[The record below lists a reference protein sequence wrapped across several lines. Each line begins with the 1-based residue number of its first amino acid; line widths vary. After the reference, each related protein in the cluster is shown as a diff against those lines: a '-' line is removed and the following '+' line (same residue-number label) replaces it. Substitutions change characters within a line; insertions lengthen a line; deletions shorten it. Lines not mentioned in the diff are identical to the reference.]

1 MPSLD
6 AEMWAWYSLTVIVV
20 FARMA
25 SRRMLLGSF
34 KRMLADDYLMAVTM
48 ITYTAL
54 LAIVSVLTRT
64 PTNLI
69 NPDDHIVLTPEDIK
83 LREYGSKLVL
93 VTEHMQMITLWG
105 VKGCLLFM
113 YSRLT
118 MSLKQNFLVKL
129 VAGYVVVGFV
139 VMQILWFA
147 AWCRPFNHYWQVP
160 PDDLNCS
167 AETNHMITN
176 AVINISSDIM
186 IIILP
191 MPVFLQSQLPLKRK
205 IILCGVFALGIFT
218 ILAATM
224 SKIYS
229 LGDPY
234 GTEWSYWY
242 IREVSTAVI
251 AANLPLTWT
260 LLQRVFRLGSFHAKY
275 GKSSNQRTGEGT
287 SRFRSAYGN
296 LSSMDRRPKKTTFVE
311 PGMSFSES
319 QEEINGKDIP
329 LKIYQK
335 NEVTVNITTEEAS
348 PDKRSPSPPGQ
359 AGLDRIN
366 FGEANVHGGSD
377 NGDKSANEMELGV
390 VTKLSASS
398 QNPSTL
404 TPHLIILPLGDHGCS
419 RKLHIIF
426 VHGLKGHPYKTW
438 RCKQTPEDMDKQPAH
453 PEKEAPKPSTS
464 KRLELR
470 QSLKALLKGS
480 SNNSR
485 QDSSLTESTRNSV
498 SALETGDRSVFWPAD
513 LLPQICKEARIL
525 TFGYDTK
532 ITKFTSGP
540 TNTNSIFSHG
550 KDFLFSLGRE
560 YVQDRPMIFIAHSL
574 GGILVKEF
582 QTTSTILDSLGLKTT
597 DLERAHEAFCRLWH
611 QYDFQVKTFQESF
624 GLTGVDL
631 GVLGNKVVPHES
643 SLIGDPRE
651 HAETLQANHKQM
663 SRFISAQDPNF
674 IKVAGEIKAFYTAI
688 DNAHSRIQFPVEA
701 TQILNMQAGKNKK
714 SLSEDGILDV
724 LDQKEFDDFLAA
736 LRFNGMN
743 NRRDSILAPAVNTVQ
758 WLFQD
763 QKFRLWTT
771 TTDERQRLLFIKGKP
786 GAGKST
792 LMKEAVRRMQRT
804 ERRDH
809 IFASFFI
816 DAGGEIMQRCTTGIF
831 RSLLYQLLLQ
841 SRICSPVTQA
851 TPERQILICSIKDA
865 IINTVLASAEWSES
879 LLEILLSETLDF
891 LASLGKPVFIF
902 VDALDELSTEMQRRQ
917 VDFWSLGLKICDLR
931 GPRICLSCR
940 HFPSI
945 AVASCLELALDIYN
959 QTDILNYIKQRL
971 NARIPVHEGRWRKE
985 LTEKIHTL
993 SSGVFLWVALVVD
1006 EALENYDMGISLPGI
1021 IRRVEAMPVKLEKL
1035 YEKMLTS
1042 TVFMDLRL
1050 AGRMFQW
1057 VIAANRPLRL
1067 DEWHHVLAFIQSPK
1081 PASLAEWRKSTSHTE
1096 NDYQLE
1102 RKIRYLS
1109 RGLLE
1114 VSTKQHDILA
1124 EKNGEV
1130 SSINAG
1136 AGSLDHEEGSARVVR
1151 VIHQSVYDFFVHKG
1165 GFRNLRLESVNP
1177 LVDCHCTIVDTCLD
1191 YLFIPEL
1198 DEYVV
1203 ARQRVNM
1210 ASLISASLCSETP
1223 FETEEPPKVEA
1234 QQKGRGSGHAFE
1246 GLDALRPWQS
1256 IEVVENWLA
1265 GGALSSYTDSIA
1277 GSVKRSVSRESL
1289 AAATSQVL
1297 DDYPALLVYA
1307 ITEVMLHIELAELY
1321 LNPTQKTQN
1330 LIARLG
1336 DDGIWKRLR
1345 ALQQEKPPANGP
1357 RSPRSIASFSSASSF
1372 SHQISDS
1379 TSEWLDAKHI
1389 SIMGVFTKF
1398 RFFNRRLALSCVLI
1412 AVSTFNYGFD
1422 NQAFATTQAMDAFD
1436 KQFGVW
1442 NEKTGTYILEPSWL
1456 SLFNSLNYIGFAAG
1470 VLIGTWISS
1479 RWGRRWCMFVMSV
1492 YALGTATIAVTSFH
1506 REQIMAARILNYVY
1520 VGMELGVVPTFQSE
1534 IVPAQARGFMVGS
1547 YQLSL
1552 AVGGLVINSICFG
1565 TSSLP
1570 DNRAW
1575 RIPLGMFYIV
1585 PSIVVAGIWFVPES
1599 PRWLLRKNRV
1609 EEARKSL
1616 QQIREG
1622 AFTDEEIDAEFTELK
1637 VSLEQ
1642 ETEQGRF
1649 VELLRG
1655 INLKRTLIV
1664 MAVNFYQQ
1672 AGGQA
1677 FVSQYGTIYVK
1688 SLGTINPFGFSLIT
1702 SAISI
1707 ISITCILLWTDIIG
1721 RRVLMMASSITM
1733 FVAMM
1738 TMGGLGIVSPVD
1750 DSRKKGVIS
1759 MMAVFASGF
1768 GMGWA
1773 PLVYVVTTELSALR
1787 LRDLTSRVGFTT
1799 NVIMNFTVN
1808 FSIPYLI
1815 YDKYA
1820 GLNSK
1825 VGFIFGGIMATALV
1839 FVYFCV
1845 PECKG
1850 KTLEQ
1855 VDFLFNQGVP
1865 IRQFGKVDAA
1875 EMMRATQEEDGLGKV
1890 HSDGKDNTVT
1900 AEQRV

>member
-1 MPSLD
+1 MDAQGSSSTRNKFSPELIPSTG
-6 AEMWAWYSLTVIVV
+6 LT
-20 FARMA
+20 
-25 SRRMLLGSF
+25 
-34 KRMLADDYLMAVTM
+34 
-48 ITYTAL
+48 
-54 LAIVSVLTRT
+54 
-64 PTNLI
+64 
-69 NPDDHIVLTPEDIK
+69 
-83 LREYGSKLVL
+83 LVY
-93 VTEHMQMITLWG
+93 E
-105 VKGCLLFM
+105 
-113 YSRLT
+113 
-118 MSLKQNFLVKL
+118 
-129 VAGYVVVGFV
+129 
-139 VMQILWFA
+139 
-147 AWCRPFNHYWQVP
+147 P
-160 PDDLNCS
+160 
-167 AETNHMITN
+167 ETNAPI
-176 AVINISSDIM
+176 VD
-186 IIILP
+186 
-191 MPVFLQSQLPLKRK
+191 
-205 IILCGVFALGIFT
+205 
-218 ILAATM
+218 
-224 SKIYS
+224 
-229 LGDPY
+229 
-234 GTEWSYWY
+234 
-242 IREVSTAVI
+242 
-251 AANLPLTWT
+251 
-260 LLQRVFRLGSFHAKY
+260 
-275 GKSSNQRTGEGT
+275 
-287 SRFRSAYGN
+287 
-296 LSSMDRRPKKTTFVE
+296 
-311 PGMSFSES
+311 
-319 QEEINGKDIP
+319 
-329 LKIYQK
+329 
-335 NEVTVNITTEEAS
+335 
-348 PDKRSPSPPGQ
+348 
-359 AGLDRIN
+359 
-366 FGEANVHGGSD
+366 
-377 NGDKSANEMELGV
+377 
-390 VTKLSASS
+390 
-398 QNPSTL
+398 
-404 TPHLIILPLGDHGCS
+404 
-419 RKLHIIF
+419 IIF

-438 RCKQTPEDMDKQPAH
+438 RCKQTLENTDKQPAH

-574 GGILVKEF
+574 GGILVKEMLALSSTSEAPKHKGVIESTAAVVFLGTPHRGSPELSAIGEWARSMLSSLKF

-624 GLTGVDL
+624 GLTGIDL

-688 DNAHSRIQFPVEA
+688 DNAHSRIQFPAEA

-917 VDFWSLGLKICDLR
+917 VDFWSLGLKIFDLQ

-945 AVASCLELALDIYN
+945 AVAGCLELALDIYN

-993 SSGVFLWVALVVD
+993 SSGVFLWVSLVVD
-1006 EALENYDMGISLPGI
+1006 EALESYDMGISLLGI
-1021 IRRVEAMPVKLEKL
+1021 IRRVEEMPVELEKL
-1035 YEKMLTS
+1035 YEKMLT
-1042 TVFMDLRL
+1042 TTAFMDPRL
-1050 AGRMFQW
+1050 AGKMFQW

-1102 RKIRYLS
+1102 RKIRHLS

-1114 VSTKQHDILA
+1114 VSNKQHDILA

-1151 VIHQSVYDFFVHKG
+1151 VIHQSVYDYFIYKG
-1165 GFRNLRLESVNP
+1165 GFQNLGLESVNP
-1177 LVDCHCTIVDTCLD
+1177 LVDCHCTIVDTCID

-1265 GGALSSYTDSIA
+1265 AGALPSYTGSIA

-1289 AAATSQVL
+1289 VAVTSQVL

-1307 ITEVMLHIELAELY
+1307 ITEVMLHIELAELD

-1330 LIARLG
+1330 LIVRLG

-1345 ALQQEKPPANGP
+1345 ALQQEKRTRKRTA
-1357 RSPRSIASFSSASSF
+1357 
-1372 SHQISDS
+1372 
-1379 TSEWLDAKHI
+1379 EWI
-1389 SIMGVFTKF
+1389 
-1398 RFFNRRLALSCVLI
+1398 
-1412 AVSTFNYGFD
+1412 
-1422 NQAFATTQAMDAFD
+1422 
-1436 KQFGVW
+1436 
-1442 NEKTGTYILEPSWL
+1442 E
-1456 SLFNSLNYIGFAAG
+1456 
-1470 VLIGTWISS
+1470 
-1479 RWGRRWCMFVMSV
+1479 
-1492 YALGTATIAVTSFH
+1492 AVTHNRLPSH
-1506 REQIMAARILNYVY
+1506 PKLDIHAT
-1520 VGMELGVVPTFQSE
+1520 PT
-1534 IVPAQARGFMVGS
+1534 PG
-1547 YQLSL
+1547 
-1552 AVGGLVINSICFG
+1552 
-1565 TSSLP
+1565 
-1570 DNRAW
+1570 
-1575 RIPLGMFYIV
+1575 
-1585 PSIVVAGIWFVPES
+1585 
-1599 PRWLLRKNRV
+1599 K
-1609 EEARKSL
+1609 
-1616 QQIREG
+1616 
-1622 AFTDEEIDAEFTELK
+1622 
-1637 VSLEQ
+1637 
-1642 ETEQGRF
+1642 
-1649 VELLRG
+1649 
-1655 INLKRTLIV
+1655 
-1664 MAVNFYQQ
+1664 
-1672 AGGQA
+1672 
-1677 FVSQYGTIYVK
+1677 
-1688 SLGTINPFGFSLIT
+1688 
-1702 SAISI
+1702 
-1707 ISITCILLWTDIIG
+1707 WTKE
-1721 RRVLMMASSITM
+1721 
-1733 FVAMM
+1733 
-1738 TMGGLGIVSPVD
+1738 P
-1750 DSRKKGVIS
+1750 
-1759 MMAVFASGF
+1759 
-1768 GMGWA
+1768 
-1773 PLVYVVTTELSALR
+1773 
-1787 LRDLTSRVGFTT
+1787 
-1799 NVIMNFTVN
+1799 
-1808 FSIPYLI
+1808 
-1815 YDKYA
+1815 
-1820 GLNSK
+1820 
-1825 VGFIFGGIMATALV
+1825 
-1839 FVYFCV
+1839 
-1845 PECKG
+1845 
-1850 KTLEQ
+1850 
-1855 VDFLFNQGVP
+1855 
-1865 IRQFGKVDAA
+1865 
-1875 EMMRATQEEDGLGKV
+1875 
-1890 HSDGKDNTVT
+1890 
-1900 AEQRV
+1900 